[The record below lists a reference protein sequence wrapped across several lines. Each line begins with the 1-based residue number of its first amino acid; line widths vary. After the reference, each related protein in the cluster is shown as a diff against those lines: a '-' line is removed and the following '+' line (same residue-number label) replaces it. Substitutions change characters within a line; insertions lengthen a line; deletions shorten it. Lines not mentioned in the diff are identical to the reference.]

1 MPRRERPLDAGDDP
15 LLRFAADLRR
25 LREMAGRPSYRELA
39 RRAHYSAGTLSEA
52 AGGRKLPSLAVT
64 LAYVEACGADPEKWQ
79 ERWYSLAAEMN
90 RPEPPEASGE
100 RPPYVGLASF
110 GPDDADRFFGR
121 ERLLERLRSG
131 LAEHRVL
138 AVLGASGSG
147 KSSLLRAGLLPV
159 AQALLLTPGAHPF
172 RECAVRLASRLGVP
186 AGALLA
192 DLTAGRHNLGL
203 ALRQVADKE
212 GRSGDLVLIVD
223 QFEEVFTLC
232 PDPAEAAAFIDAL
245 VSAAR
250 EPGSRTRVVLGVRT
264 DFYTHCVRHPDLA
277 EVLQQAQI
285 LVGPM
290 TTEEL
295 RQAITRPALESGH
308 RVEGALVS
316 RLVAEAKDQAGVLP
330 LVSHALLETWRR
342 RRGNTLTLAGYEAT
356 GGIEHAIARTS
367 EALYNGLSERRQAVA
382 RQLFLRLTALGEGT
396 EDTKRRV
403 GRDELADDEGLLGEL
418 AAARLVT
425 LDGDNVEIAHEALI
439 RSWPRLRDWL
449 AEDRDGL
456 RLHRQLTEAAE
467 AWEAEGRD
475 EGALYRG
482 TRLAVAKDWAAAK
495 TPRLSARERDF
506 LEAGIAAE
514 AREQAAA
521 RRQARRL
528 RQLVAL
534 LAVLLVIATATTVNA
549 VGSGRMAAGQRDI
562 ALSQKVAADA
572 VEVRAAN
579 PALGA
584 QLALAAYR
592 LAPTAEARSSLQRT
606 FATPYAT
613 RLTGHTDRVNAV
625 AVTADGSLLATAGRD
640 GTARLWRIADR
651 HRPAPVAVLTGHREN
666 VNDAAFSPDGR
677 LLATA
682 GWDHT
687 ARLWDLTD
695 LRHPRQAAVLPHGD
709 DVNAVTF
716 SPDGRTLASASTDK
730 TVRLWEVARAGR
742 NGANQTATDRH
753 TAGRYPADRHPTG
766 QYPAAQ
772 YPAGRY
778 PADRYP
784 TGQYPA
790 AQYPAGQYLA
800 GQYPAA
806 QYPAGQYPAG
816 QYPAGQDAAV
826 PRPLA
831 TLTGHTEAVV
841 SVAFSPDGR
850 TLASGAFDRTTR
862 LWDVGDPARPGPP
875 RPLTG
880 HADAVAWVAFSPDGR
895 LLATASNDR
904 TTRLWN
910 LATGTN
916 VVIKGH
922 RDVVRSAAFSPDGHL
937 LATAGLDDTVRL
949 TDVTDPSRP
958 LHLTTFTGHT
968 GNVVSVAFTPDGR
981 TLATGSDDYTARL
994 WDLPGPALTVPTSAV
1009 YWLAFS
1015 PDRRTLAAVGED
1027 HAVRMWDVADPGR
1040 PRLRAVLTGHG
1051 DEIWG
1056 TAFRPDGGLLATAS
1070 NDRTVRLWDVA
1081 AGRPLAVLTGHT
1093 DNVNAVAFSPGGHLL
1108 ASVSV
1113 DHTVRLTDVTQP
1125 RRARLLANFTG
1136 DLDGVNSVAFSP
1148 DGRTL
1153 ATAGW
1158 DRLARLWNVTDPRHP
1173 APLVALPGH
1182 TDGINS
1188 LAYSPDGRTLATA
1201 GYDDT
1206 ARLWDVTNLRRPVPL
1221 ATITGHTDNVNMVA
1235 FSPDG
1240 GTLAT
1245 AGSDGVTRLW
1255 DLTDRRHPQERSSL
1269 RAHADRVSS
1278 VAFSPDGHTLATG
1291 GYDRTVL
1298 LWETDAARLAARVC
1312 RTAYPPITRAEWERF
1327 FPGLPF
1333 HPPCP

>member
-1 MPRRERPLDAGDDP
+1 MTLPRHQVRSWVLVYGPAIVRCHAVDTEQQLLNNEAGSRITTGVEVPRRERPLDPGDDA
-15 LLRFAADLRR
+15 LLQFAADLRR
-25 LREMAGRPSYRELA
+25 LREKAGSPSYRELA
-39 RRAHYSAGTLSEA
+39 QRAHYSAGTLSEA

-79 ERWYSLAAEMN
+79 ERWISLAAEIN
-90 RPEPPEASGE
+90 RPEPRETSEE

-110 GPDDADRFFGR
+110 GPGDADRFFGR
-121 ERLLERLRSG
+121 ERLLEKLRAS
-131 LAEHRVL
+131 LTEHRFL

-147 KSSLLRAGLLPV
+147 KSSLLRAGLTPA

-172 RECAVRLASRLGVP
+172 RECAVRLAARLGVP

-192 DLTAGRHNLGL
+192 DLTAGRRNLGL
-203 ALRQVADKE
+203 AVRQVVAKE
-212 GRSGDLVLIVD
+212 DRTGDLVLIVD

-232 PDPAEAAAFIDAL
+232 PDPGEPAAFIDAL

-264 DFYTHCVRHPDLA
+264 DFYTHCARHPDLA

-295 RQAITRPALESGH
+295 RQAITRPAVETGH

-316 RLVAEAKDQAGVLP
+316 RLVAEAKGQAGVLP

-342 RRGNTLTLAGYEAT
+342 RRGNTLTLAGYEST

-367 EALYNGLSERRQAVA
+367 EALYNGLSEERQAVA

-425 LDGDNVEIAHEALI
+425 LDGDTVEIAHEALI

-449 AEDRDGL
+449 TEDRDGL
-456 RLHRQLTEAAE
+456 RLHRQITEAAE

-482 TRLAVAKDWAAAK
+482 TRLAVARDWVAARN
-495 TPRLSARERDF
+495 PLLSAREKEF
-506 LEAGIAAE
+506 VEAGIAAE

-528 RQLVAL
+528 RHLVAL

-562 ALSQKVAADA
+562 ARSQKVAADA
-572 VEVRAAN
+572 AEVRAAN

-592 LAPTAEARSSLQRT
+592 LSPTADARGSLQRT

-625 AVTADGSLLATAGRD
+625 AVSADGNLLATAGRD
-640 GTARLWRIADR
+640 GTARLWRITDR
-651 HRPAPVAVLTGHREN
+651 HRPEPLAVLAGHREN
-666 VNDAAFSPDGR
+666 VNAAAFSPDGR
-677 LLATA
+677 RLATA

-687 ARLWDLTD
+687 ARLWDVTD
-695 LRHPRQAAVLPHGD
+695 PRRPSLLAVLPHGD
-709 DVNAVTF
+709 DVNAVAF

-730 TVRLWEVARAGR
+730 TVRLWNVSGR
-742 NGANQTATDRH
+742 HA
-753 TAGRYPADRHPTG
+753 ADP
-766 QYPAAQ
+766 
-772 YPAGRY
+772 
-778 PADRYP
+778 
-784 TGQYPA
+784 
-790 AQYPAGQYLA
+790 
-800 GQYPAA
+800 
-806 QYPAGQYPAG
+806 
-816 QYPAGQDAAV
+816 V
-826 PRPLA
+826 PLA

-850 TLASGAFDRTTR
+850 TLATGAFDRTAA
-862 LWDVGDPARPGPP
+862 LWDVTDPARPGPP
-875 RPLTG
+875 RLLTG
-880 HADAVAWVAFSPDGR
+880 HTDAVAWVAFSPDGR

-904 TTRLWN
+904 TTRLWD
-910 LATGTN
+910 LADGTN

-922 RDVVRSAAFSPDGHL
+922 RDVVRSVAFSPDGHL

-958 LHLTTFTGHT
+958 LYVTTFTGHT
-968 GNVVSVAFTPDGR
+968 GNAVSVAFTPDGR

-1009 YWLAFS
+1009 YWIAFS

-1027 HAVRMWDVADPGR
+1027 HAVRMWDVADPAR
-1040 PRLRAVLTGHG
+1040 PRLRAVLNGHG

-1056 TAFRPDGGLLATAS
+1056 TAFDPDGGLLATAS

-1081 AGRPLAVLTGHT
+1081 AGRPLATLTGHT
-1093 DNVNAVAFSPGGHLL
+1093 ANVNAVAFGPAGLHIL
-1108 ASVSV
+1108 ASAGL
-1113 DHTVRLTDVTQP
+1113 DRTVRLTDVSDP
-1125 RRARLLANFTG
+1125 RRPRLLAGFTAG
-1136 DLDGVNSVAFSP
+1136 LDGVNTVAFSP

-1158 DRLARLWNVTDPRHP
+1158 DRLARLWDVADPRHP
-1173 APLVALPGH
+1173 AQLAALPGH

-1206 ARLWDVTNLRRPVPL
+1206 ARLWDVTDLRRPVPL
-1221 ATITGHTDNVNMVA
+1221 VTITRHTDNVNMVA

-1240 GTLAT
+1240 RTLAT

-1255 DLTDRRHPQERSSL
+1255 DLADRLRPQEHSSL
-1269 RAHADRVSS
+1269 QAHSDRVSS

-1298 LWETDAARLAARVC
+1298 LWETDATRLAARVC
-1312 RTAYPPITRAEWERF
+1312 RTAYPPITVAEWDQF
-1327 FPGLPF
+1327 FPGLPYR
-1333 HPPCP
+1333 PPCP